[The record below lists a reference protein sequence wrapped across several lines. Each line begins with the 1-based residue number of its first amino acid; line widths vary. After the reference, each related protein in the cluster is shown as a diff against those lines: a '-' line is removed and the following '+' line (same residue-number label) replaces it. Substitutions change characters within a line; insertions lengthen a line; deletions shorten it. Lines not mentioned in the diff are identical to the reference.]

1 MNTKRLKIRLLSLLF
16 LASVG
21 ICFLS
26 CSPQKRIAR
35 IAEKYNLTYL
45 DTITLYDTTIING
58 FDTCYIAAKA
68 DTINIHDTIN
78 NIDYQIIERNDTIFL
93 HVAQKADTITE
104 IKYIPTE
111 KIVIEKQDKTKKYLI
126 ISFCVLAVMGATFL
140 YFFNKLNKN

>member
-1 MNTKRLKIRLLSLLF
+1 MKKILFCIGIFVLLI
-16 LASVG
+16 A
-21 ICFLS
+21 

-35 IAEKYNLTYL
+35 IAQKYNLTYL

-93 HVAQKADTITE
+93 HVNQKEDTITE

-111 KIVIEKQDKTKKYLI
+111 KIVVEQKDNAKKYLLI
-126 ISFCVLAVMGATFL
+126 GFFVLAAMGATFL
-140 YFFNKLNKN
+140 WFFNKLNKN

>member
-1 MNTKRLKIRLLSLLF
+1 MQTYNRQKMKKLLF
-16 LASVG
+16 CIG
-21 ICFLS
+21 IFVLLIS

-35 IAEKYNLTYL
+35 IAQKYNLTYL

-93 HVAQKADTITE
+93 HVNQKADTITE

-111 KIVIEKQDKTKKYLI
+111 KIVVEQKDNAKKYLL
-126 ISFCVLAVMGATFL
+126 ISFFVLAVMGTIFL
-140 YFFNKLNKN
+140 YFFNKIKKN

>member
-1 MNTKRLKIRLLSLLF
+1 MKKNLFVVGLFTLLV
-16 LASVG
+16 A
-21 ICFLS
+21 

-35 IAEKYNLTYL
+35 IAQKYNLTYL

-58 FDTCYIAAKA
+58 FDTCYIAQKS

-78 NIDYQIIERNDTIFL
+78 NIDYQIIERNDTVFL

-111 KIVIEKQDKTKKYLI
+111 KIVVNQKDNAKKYLL
-126 ISFCVLAVMGATFL
+126 ISFFVLAVMGIMFL
-140 YFFNKLNKN
+140 YFFNKINKN

>member
-1 MNTKRLKIRLLSLLF
+1 MKKILIVIGLF
-16 LASVG
+16 ALFIA
-21 ICFLS
+21 

-35 IAEKYNLTYL
+35 IAQKYNLTYL

-93 HVAQKADTITE
+93 HVNQKADTITE

-111 KIVIEKQDKTKKYLI
+111 KIVVEQKDNAKKYLL
-126 ISFCVLAVMGATFL
+126 ISFFVLAVMGTIFL
-140 YFFNKLNKN
+140 YFFNKINKN